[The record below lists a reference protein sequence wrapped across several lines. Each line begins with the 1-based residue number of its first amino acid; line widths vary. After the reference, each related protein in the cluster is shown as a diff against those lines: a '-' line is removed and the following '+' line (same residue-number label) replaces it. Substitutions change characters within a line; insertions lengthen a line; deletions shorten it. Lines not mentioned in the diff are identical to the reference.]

1 MTKNLIKNYYVQFE
15 SLKSLPQF
23 EVNSNSTL
31 IKDFFFLENFILCLP
46 PEKPRDIAFFP
57 INSKAQ
63 AKMVGIVGVRSRRV
77 SAKVTC
83 LARSYVTC
91 GPPRDNHEGLLTI

>member
-23 EVNSNSTL
+23 GVNSNSTF
-31 IKDFFFLENFILCLP
+31 IKDFFFLANFILCLS

-57 INSKAQ
+57 SILKRRQ
-63 AKMVGIVGVRSRRV
+63 RWRV
-77 SAKVTC
+77 SFESGRV
-83 LARSYVTC
+83 V
-91 GPPRDNHEGLLTI
+91 